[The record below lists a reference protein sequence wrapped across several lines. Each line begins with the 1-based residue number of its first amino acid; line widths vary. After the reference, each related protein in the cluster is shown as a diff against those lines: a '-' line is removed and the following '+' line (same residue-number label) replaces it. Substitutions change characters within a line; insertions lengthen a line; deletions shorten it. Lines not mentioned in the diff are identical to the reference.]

1 MIACAVIFLRPILT
15 LLGATESILPYALTY
30 AGIYVVSSI
39 FNIFN
44 VTMNNIVTSEG
55 AAKTTMCVLLT
66 GALLNIVL
74 DPIFIYA
81 LELGV
86 AGAAIATAISQ
97 FVSTL
102 VYLRYI
108 FQKRSVF
115 TFSPKACCFSREVMS
130 EILKIGIPTLVFQL
144 LTGLAITLINMQA
157 RQYGDSAIAGMGAV
171 TRVVSMGSLMVFGFL
186 KGFQPIAGYSY
197 GSGNYDRLRR
207 AIRISI
213 IWSTLFCA
221 VFGLCL
227 LYTSPSPRD

>member
-1 MIACAVIFLRPILT
+1 
-15 LLGATESILPYALTY
+15 
-30 AGIYVVSSI
+30 
-39 FNIFN
+39 
-44 VTMNNIVTSEG
+44 
-55 AAKTTMCVLLT
+55 MCIRDRT

-81 LELGV
+81 LKLGV

-108 FQKRSVF
+108 FKKRSVF

-197 GSGNYDRLRR
+197 GSGNFDQLRQ

-221 VFGLCL
+221 VFGLSLIHICTYGGRPL
-227 LYTSPSPRD
+227 LHAGAAAQVRDSLLRDNVSQVVAVDHDRRCI